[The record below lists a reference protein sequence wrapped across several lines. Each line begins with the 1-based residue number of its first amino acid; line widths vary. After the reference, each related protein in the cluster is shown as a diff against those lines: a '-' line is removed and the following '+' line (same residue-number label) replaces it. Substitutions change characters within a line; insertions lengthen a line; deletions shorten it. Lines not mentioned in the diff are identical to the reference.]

1 MIESN
6 IVQVNR
12 RINGFSLTH
21 DVFLCRQSSA
31 MERNNYLS
39 AWCPSQRIQHELC
52 PSLSVVPF
60 QCPKWYFSVADLY
73 KDKHKHCNRF
83 QVSVLF
89 IQSNIRD
96 FNIHVTIKNSTFVN
110 LQVQSGKEHL
120 GTYTRRRA
128 ADVARYIVRYRF
140 SSDNADLRNF
150 SLKDSSVLS
159 MTNMYPAGLLKRLPT
174 MQDTLRNIKRTEI

>member
-1 MIESN
+1 MLNQIEQNDISIKLRDERIQQQCSN
-6 IVQVNR
+6 EICLKF
-12 RINGFSLTH
+12 IDAPMFFSLANH
-21 DVFLCRQSSA
+21 LLYGRQSSA
-31 MERNNYLS
+31 IARNNSLS
-39 AWCPSQRIQHELC
+39 AWCPSQRIQHALC

-128 ADVARYIVRYRF
+128 ADVARYIARYRF

-150 SLKDSSVLS
+150 SLEMSSVLS
-159 MTNMYPAGLLKRLPT
+159 MTNT
-174 MQDTLRNIKRTEI
+174 